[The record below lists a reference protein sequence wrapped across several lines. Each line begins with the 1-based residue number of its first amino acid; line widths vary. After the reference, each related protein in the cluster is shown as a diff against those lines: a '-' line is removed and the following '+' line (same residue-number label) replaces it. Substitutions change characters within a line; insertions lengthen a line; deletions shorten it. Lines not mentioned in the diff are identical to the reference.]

1 MKRNHAILN
10 AVGASLVG
18 AAASAQCGGHEAGA
32 SEATIVRASYDASA
46 DYNASAQYGGQPD
59 IVDAAMGSNQF
70 STLVQALKA
79 AHLVE
84 TLQGDGPFTVFAPT
98 NAAFEKLPSRTLN
111 NLLKPE
117 NREQLQSILTYHV
130 VAGEVPASEVVRL
143 NAAQTVNG
151 QRVDIDVM
159 DGRVL
164 IDGAE
169 VTQTDIETS
178 NGIIHV
184 IDEVI
189 IPQQG
194 TIPEVAGEAG
204 SFSTLLKAVR
214 TAGLAD
220 VLMGE
225 GPFTVFAPTD
235 AAFAELGSTVN
246 ELLKPAN
253 RGRLQDILKYH
264 VVSGRVFADDAV
276 KAGSAESLEGGDLR
290 FGIEDARLIV
300 NGTPIV
306 STNIDASN
314 GVIHVIDGVLI
325 PE

>member
-1 MKRNHAILN
+1 MARE
-10 AVGASLVG
+10 VQS
-18 AAASAQCGGHEAGA
+18 
-32 SEATIVRASYDASA
+32 
-46 DYNASAQYGGQPD
+46 ASAQYGGQPD

-79 AHLVE
+79 AHVGE
-84 TLQGDGPFTVFAPT
+84 TRQGEGTLTLGGPT
-98 NAAFEKLPSRTLN
+98 NTAFEKLPSRTLN

>member
-1 MKRNHAILN
+1 MKRNHAILS

-32 SEATIVRASYDASA
+32 SEATIVRASYDASG
-46 DYNASAQYGGQPD
+46 DHHKSGQYARQPD
-59 IVDAAMGSNQF
+59 IVDAAMGSDQF

-84 TLQGDGPFTVFAPT
+84 TLQGEGPFTVFAPT